1 MKTVLHLI
9 YVLWTGEG
17 MWGWVRP
24 WLPWLFRIPVPVL
37 GAAAASIESTGR
49 RRIGGATPCA
59 AAAWWITAGWACAGA
74 WCHRRQLRIGGVA
87 FPRELESLHLL
98 GERGHRSG

>member
-24 WLPWLFRIPVPVL
+24 WLPWLFRIPVTFWVVQADLSNLLGAPESARLLRAWQSPGRATLGEVAPVL
-37 GAAAASIESTGR
+37 GAQVAAAPRWSDLPVGA
-49 RRIGGATPCA
+49 RIPA
-59 AAAWWITAGWACAGA
+59 
-74 WCHRRQLRIGGVA
+74 
-87 FPRELESLHLL
+87 SL
-98 GERGHRSG
+98 GDRGHRDG

>member
-24 WLPWLFRIPVPVL
+24 WLPWLFRIPVTFWVL
-37 GAAAASIESTGR
+37 RLIY
-49 RRIGGATPCA
+49 RIY
-59 AAAWWITAGWACAGA
+59 WAPPNPRGYYVRGSRLVE
-74 WCHRRQLRIGGVA
+74 HRWVRLRQRWEAKWLLR
-87 FPRELESLHLL
+87 L
-98 GERGHRSG
+98 GEWPSRWSSNPCISW